1 MTEEVDDV
9 PSCVLIQRA
18 NHVVVFGGVDS
29 DLTYVELSFSLF
41 EPHLGLRSP
50 EGG

>member
-9 PSCVLIQRA
+9 PSCVLIHRA
-18 NHVVVFGGVDS
+18 NHVVVFGGVS
-29 DLTYVELSFSLF
+29 SHLTYVELGFGLF

-50 EGG
+50 EDG